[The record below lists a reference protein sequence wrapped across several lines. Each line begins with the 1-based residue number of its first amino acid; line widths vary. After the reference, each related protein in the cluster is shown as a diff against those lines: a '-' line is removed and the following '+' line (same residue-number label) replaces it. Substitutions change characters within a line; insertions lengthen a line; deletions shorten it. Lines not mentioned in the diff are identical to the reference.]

1 MWVLWLAFLAR
12 DLLQVA
18 LSGVVPVP
26 DFTVLALA
34 WLAVSRSR
42 DPEGL
47 FLPAF
52 AAGLL
57 WDLRWT
63 AIPGMTAVT
72 YILAAATIAWL
83 WARMSHGRGKPVL
96 FFLLV
101 YLAHLVVSS
110 LPFLLFR
117 QGEGG
122 FSVSVAQQA
131 MALVCVLA
139 LTALYIWSG
148 RTSHE

>member
-101 YLAHLVVSS
+101 
-110 LPFLLFR
+110 
-117 QGEGG
+117 
-122 FSVSVAQQA
+122 
-131 MALVCVLA
+131 
-139 LTALYIWSG
+139 
-148 RTSHE
+148 

>member
-1 MWVLWLAFLAR
+1 MWVLWVAFFAR

-18 LSGVVPVP
+18 LSGVLPVP
-26 DFTVLALA
+26 DFTVLVLA

-42 DPEGL
+42 DPGGL

-63 AIPGMTAVT
+63 AVPGMTAVA
-72 YILAAATIAWL
+72 YILATATVAWL
-83 WARMSHGRGKPVL
+83 WDRLSPGRGKPVL

-101 YLAHLVVSS
+101 YVSHFLVSS
-110 LPFLLFR
+110 LPFLLFHH
-117 QGEGG
+117 GEGG

-139 LTALYIWSG
+139 LTALFIWSG
-148 RTSHE
+148 RTTHE

>member
-1 MWVLWLAFLAR
+1 MWVLWFAFFAR

-18 LSGVVPVP
+18 LSGVLPVP

-63 AIPGMTAVT
+63 AIPGMTAVA

-83 WARMSHGRGKPVL
+83 WTRLSPGRGKPVL
-96 FFLLV
+96 FFILLYV
-101 YLAHLVVSS
+101 AHLLVSS
-110 LPFLLFR
+110 LPFLLFH

-122 FSVSVAQQA
+122 FSVSAAQQA
-131 MALVCVLA
+131 MTLACVLA
-139 LTALYIWSG
+139 LTALFIWSG